1 MSLRPSQIEEIR
13 KKNEIAKSVL
23 KRSEEEG
30 DEAQVELVNFRR
42 DGRMFVNVLTTI
54 PVVWEE
60 EDTQKRNR
68 RLIVG
73 FQVDKQRGLYG

>member
-13 KKNEIAKSVL
+13 KKNEITKSVL